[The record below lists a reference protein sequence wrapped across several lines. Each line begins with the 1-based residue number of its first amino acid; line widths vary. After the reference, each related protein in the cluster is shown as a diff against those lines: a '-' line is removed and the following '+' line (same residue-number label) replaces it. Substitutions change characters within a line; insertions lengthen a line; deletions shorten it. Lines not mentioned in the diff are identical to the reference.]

1 MGRERKINRERKRD
15 RNKDRERERGVKE
28 RVRERERE
36 RERERDREKKRWR
49 EKEIGRKLRIYNNSF
64 KNLIFLIMLGSN
76 HVIKDLRCTCN

>member
-28 RVRERERE
+28 RVRE

-64 KNLIFLIMLGSN
+64 KNLIFLIMLGRN